1 MTDKAERDARAALF
15 GRIER
20 EVLPAA
26 EKRAASVAPF
36 AVEGVEFGSRPAQKA
51 FGADGELRFEVG
63 RWNGSRFEQIAERV
77 LFPIRPPEMGVE
89 YPADVFYVPGIS
101 GVFAHYTPVTRR
113 LDYFEVWHYFLL
125 ARAKESDEQVRKASS
140 GGEGEYVGAVRPLCG
155 VLRRCDG
162 GPVARPV
169 RGRRGREAGDREVD
183 LGRSLRMCRGKTFC
197 SPGY

>member
-125 ARAKESDEQVRKASS
+125 ARAKEADVRQKAFGLLEARIAKSHPAAKVS
-140 GGEGEYVGAVRPLCG
+140 TSARFVPYAEFYAVVTEVLSRDLYAAGEAE
-155 VLRRCDG
+155 RR
-162 GPVARPV
+162 AI
-169 RGRRGREAGDREVD
+169 GR
-183 LGRSLRMCRGKTFC
+183 LI
-197 SPGY
+197 